1 MAASA
6 AAATAMRTGR
16 SRSRSRSRDDRA
28 ALQSHDGQTALW
40 GSVTRSGTA
49 ARAAAARALQ
59 RARVRCPLLGNICRR
74 WTHPPRPCA
83 HLRSRPGHPLAR
95 SDGRTQHHLTPH
107 HPTPPNQPSY
117 PPHTNPLE
125 QTQPT
130 APTATNPRRR
140 RRRCVPAPPRATP
153 ARPTLT
159 RLAQRYARR
168 SGARSVTSRGQSE
181 TTAAVVV
188 SRATAA
194 TAAVERCGPWCRR

>member
-1 MAASA
+1 MAAAAAAA
-6 AAATAMRTGR
+6 AAATAAAAMRTGR
-16 SRSRSRSRDDRA
+16 SRSRSRSRDERA

-40 GSVTRSGTA
+40 GSVTRLGTA

-59 RARVRCPLLGNICRR
+59 HARVRCPLLGNICRR

-117 PPHTNPLE
+117 PPHTNPK
-125 QTQPT
+125 TKPT

-140 RRRCVPAPPRATP
+140 RRRCVPAPPQATP

-159 RLAQRYARR
+159 RLAPRYGRR
-168 SGARSVTSRGQSE
+168 NAARSATCRGQSE
-181 TTAAVVV
+181 TTAA
-188 SRATAA
+188 AA
-194 TAAVERCGPWCRR
+194 TAAVERCGPWRRR